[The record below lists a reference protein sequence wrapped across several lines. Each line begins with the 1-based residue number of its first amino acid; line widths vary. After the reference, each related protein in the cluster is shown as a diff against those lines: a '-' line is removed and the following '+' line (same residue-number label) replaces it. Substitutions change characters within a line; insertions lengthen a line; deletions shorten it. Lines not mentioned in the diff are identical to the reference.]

1 MIQLHLKFTGN
12 GKECS
17 ASVELE
23 GIADSWDADV
33 QVTGHPT
40 IQHLHIKFWLGSFL
54 MPVFSNREDAIFFE
68 PLFEL
73 IDMQAKEN
81 LPEAFE

>member
-1 MIQLHLKFTGN
+1 MIHLQLKFTGN

-17 ASVELE
+17 AAVELE
-23 GIADSWDADV
+23 GIAGSWDADV

-40 IQHLHIKFWLGSFL
+40 IQHLHIKFWLDSFL
-54 MPVFSNREDAIFFE
+54 MPVFNNREDAIFFE